1 MMTARRRYG
10 SATDNL
16 RAVDT
21 GDHYPDWATLYADN
35 ASWVYSMIL
44 RRVAN
49 EADVE
54 DLTSEVF
61 LAALRPL
68 RITATVKEIRGYLR
82 VITRTV
88 LATYWRKNDGRE
100 TASIDD
106 VSDWPE
112 PEQSFDALPELISAV
127 LTPLPDHYHRILELR
142 FLHGFS
148 VREAARQMGV
158 SVANAK
164 VLQHRALRC
173 AAAAVAEQTHED
185 RM

>member
-1 MMTARRRYG
+1 MTARRRYS
-10 SATDNL
+10 SATPDL
-16 RAVDT
+16 RVVDT

-35 ASWVYSMIL
+35 ASWVYSMIF

-88 LATYWRKNDGRE
+88 LATYWRQNSGRQI
-100 TASIDD
+100 ASIDD
-106 VSDWPE
+106 VRDRPE
-112 PEQSFDALPELISAV
+112 PEQSLGAVPELIIAV
-127 LTPLPDHYHRILELR
+127 LTALPDNYRRILELR

-148 VREAARQMGV
+148 VSESARQMGV
-158 SVANAK
+158 SVGNAK
-164 VLQHRALRC
+164 VLQHRALRSAG
-173 AAAAVAEQTHED
+173 AALREETRAD
-185 RM
+185 RT